1 MNISI
6 NKVIV
11 VCLVCTVFFV
21 RLPADPVPTL
31 QVPESFIH
39 FPDEQ
44 TQAQIRGEFGG
55 SWRVVET
62 EHFRVMSDSSRRYH
76 CIIAGLLEQ
85 FYQEVHPRFFTQP
98 MARIDVYLVNGGK
111 DFEDFVRA
119 RGDGDMA
126 EHYGFYKPRD
136 RTFYTRRYFPDG
148 SESGVGTLFHETI
161 HAFVHAEVGDKQVPN
176 WFNEGFAS
184 LFEQGRLVK
193 GRWVYGNPNPW
204 REKKFQPEF
213 ESGHVPGLK
222 EYFNLTDTEYYV
234 DERSNTN
241 YNTGRSL
248 YLYLLTKLGEPVL
261 QKFVKA
267 VLDGE
272 GGIEAIEGSTGM
284 SLGDIET
291 GWKENVRNMNF
302 GGVYLARADDADAL
316 TVLEEG
322 VKLFPDYG
330 MLHLALA
337 ESYESADRNLEAQ
350 EQAKAAL
357 QDPRCI
363 KPQEAYRILGLTYWT
378 SDPPKAIE
386 SFQKVVEMQP
396 WVEDVDQASFKNLA
410 ELLKFQK
417 NAEGAEQILKQ
428 LADILKEDD
437 KSAE

>member
-1 MNISI
+1 
-6 NKVIV
+6 
-11 VCLVCTVFFV
+11 
-21 RLPADPVPTL
+21 
-31 QVPESFIH
+31 
-39 FPDEQ
+39 
-44 TQAQIRGEFGG
+44 
-55 SWRVVET
+55 
-62 EHFRVMSDSSRRYH
+62 
-76 CIIAGLLEQ
+76 
-85 FYQEVHPRFFTQP
+85 
-98 MARIDVYLVNGGK
+98 
-111 DFEDFVRA
+111 
-119 RGDGDMA
+119 
-126 EHYGFYKPRD
+126 
-136 RTFYTRRYFPDG
+136 
-148 SESGVGTLFHETI
+148 
-161 HAFVHAEVGDKQVPN
+161 
-176 WFNEGFAS
+176 
-184 LFEQGRLVK
+184 
-193 GRWVYGNPNPW
+193 
-204 REKKFQPEF
+204 PEF

-428 LADILKEDD
+428 
-437 KSAE
+437 